1 MCFFKIPSLD
11 LKNVMSSEQTPR
23 ELLLE
28 RVKPV
33 SIKIVLTTGTLLK
46 TNLTERDLLSRVRRL
61 VLFAFDQG
69 NIKIRDYYRE
79 VYCLSTNTQVNRKRN
94 LSSVEPIGRK
104 VISKRP
110 YQMMAFGNYEL
121 GLLEGSKDYED
132 YSTKFFLDSIKKS
145 PKTMKDMLLRLV
157 KAVLIRNTISELLL

>member
-1 MCFFKIPSLD
+1 M
-11 LKNVMSSEQTPR
+11 
-23 ELLLE
+23 
-28 RVKPV
+28 
-33 SIKIVLTTGTLLK
+33 
-46 TNLTERDLLSRVRRL
+46 
-61 VLFAFDQG
+61 
-69 NIKIRDYYRE
+69 
-79 VYCLSTNTQVNRKRN
+79 YCLSTNTQVNRKRN